1 MRKTLEDLNK
11 ITDFKQYEEFLK
23 NCFICFSG
31 TFYEKIKIKKNSM
44 ISKYFFSIKS
54 NNIKLK
60 DFLEE
65 NKNYFIIKFNKI
77 KYGEFTE
84 FKLAF
89 LLKEEIKSEK
99 YYIPFEMYDED
110 DNPIYVNGNEFSKK
124 GNTKELEFIKIR
136 TVVVN
141 ELYEDIN
148 YWNCKGFEDENL
160 IKEKGDELYK
170 YGI

>member
-31 TFYEKIKIKKNSM
+31 VFYEKIKIKKNPM
-44 ISKYFFSIKS
+44 IFKYFFSIK
-54 NNIKLK
+54 NNKIKLK

-77 KYGEFTE
+77 KYANLTE
-84 FKLAF
+84 FKLIF
-89 LLKEEIKSEK
+89 LLKEEIKSK
-99 YYIPFEMYDED
+99 KDYVPFEIYDED
-110 DNPIYVNGNEFSKK
+110 SNLIYVNGNEFSKENSK
-124 GNTKELEFIKIR
+124 ILEFTKIR

-148 YWNCKGFEDENL
+148 YWNCKGFENKNL

>member
-31 TFYEKIKIKKNSM
+31 TFYEKIKIKKNPM

-60 DFLEE
+60 EFLEE

-77 KYGEFTE
+77 
-84 FKLAF
+84 
-89 LLKEEIKSEK
+89 
-99 YYIPFEMYDED
+99 
-110 DNPIYVNGNEFSKK
+110 
-124 GNTKELEFIKIR
+124 
-136 TVVVN
+136 
-141 ELYEDIN
+141 
-148 YWNCKGFEDENL
+148 
-160 IKEKGDELYK
+160 
-170 YGI
+170 

>member
-31 TFYEKIKIKKNSM
+31 TFYEKIKIKKNPM

-77 KYGEFTE
+77 KYANLTE
-84 FKLAF
+84 FKLIF

-99 YYIPFEMYDED
+99 DYIPFEIYDEN
-110 DNPIYVNGNEFSKK
+110 DNLIYVEGNEFSKENSK
-124 GNTKELEFIKIR
+124 ILEFTKIR

>member
-31 TFYEKIKIKKNSM
+31 TFYEKIKIKKNPM

-77 KYGEFTE
+77 KYANLTE
-84 FKLAF
+84 FKLIF

-99 YYIPFEMYDED
+99 DYVPFEIYDEN
-110 DNPIYVNGNEFSKK
+110 DNLIYVEGNEFSKENSK
-124 GNTKELEFIKIR
+124 ILEFTKIR

>member
-31 TFYEKIKIKKNSM
+31 TFYEKIKIKKNPM

-77 KYGEFTE
+77 KYANLTE
-84 FKLAF
+84 FKLIF

-99 YYIPFEMYDED
+99 DYVPFEIYDED
-110 DNPIYVNGNEFSKK
+110 NNLIYVNGNEFSKENSK
-124 GNTKELEFIKIR
+124 ILEFTKIR

-141 ELYEDIN
+141 EIYEDIN
-148 YWNCKGFEDENL
+148 YWNCKGFENKNL

>member
-31 TFYEKIKIKKNSM
+31 TFYEKIKIKKNPM
-44 ISKYFFSIKS
+44 ISKYFFSIKN

-77 KYGEFTE
+77 KYANFTE
-84 FKLAF
+84 FKLIF

-99 YYIPFEMYDED
+99 DYIPFEIYDED
-110 DNPIYVNGNEFSKK
+110 DNLIYVNGNEFSFENSKI
-124 GNTKELEFIKIR
+124 LEFTKIR
-136 TVVVN
+136 TLIAN
-141 ELYEDIN
+141 INILYDDIN
-148 YWNCKGFEDENL
+148 YWNCKGFENKT
-160 IKEKGDELYK
+160 IK
-170 YGI
+170 

>member
-23 NCFICFSG
+23 NCFVCFSG
-31 TFYEKIKIKKNSM
+31 TFYEKIKIKKNPM
-44 ISKYFFSIKS
+44 IYKYLSYLKS

-65 NKNYFIIKFNKI
+65 NGNHFVINFNKI
-77 KYGEFTE
+77 KYANFTE
-84 FKLAF
+84 FKLIF
-89 LLKEEIKSEK
+89 LLKEEIKNEK
-99 YYIPFEMYDED
+99 DYIPFEIYDED
-110 DNPIYVNGNEFSKK
+110 DNLIYVNGNEFSKENSK
-124 GNTKELEFIKIR
+124 ILEFTKIR

>member
-31 TFYEKIKIKKNSM
+31 TFYEKIKIKKNPM
-44 ISKYFFSIKS
+44 IYKYLFSIKS

-77 KYGEFTE
+77 KYANLTE
-84 FKLAF
+84 FKLIF

-99 YYIPFEMYDED
+99 DYIPFEIYDEN
-110 DNPIYVNGNEFSKK
+110 DNIIYVEGNEFSKENSK
-124 GNTKELEFIKIR
+124 ILEFTKIR

>member
-31 TFYEKIKIKKNSM
+31 TFYEKIKIKKNPM
-44 ISKYFFSIKS
+44 IYKYLSYVKS

-65 NKNYFIIKFNKI
+65 NKNYFIINFNKI
-77 KYGEFTE
+77 KYANLTE
-84 FKLAF
+84 FKLFF
-89 LLKEEIKSEK
+89 LLKEEIKNEK
-99 YYIPFEMYDED
+99 DYIPFEIYDED
-110 DNPIYVNGNEFSKK
+110 DNLIYVNGNEFSKENSK
-124 GNTKELEFIKIR
+124 ILEFTKIR

>member
-1 MRKTLEDLNK
+1 MRKTFEDLNK

-31 TFYEKIKIKKNSM
+31 TFYEKIKIKKNPM
-44 ISKYFFSIKS
+44 VSKYLSYVKS

-65 NKNYFIIKFNKI
+65 NGNHFVINFNKI
-77 KYGEFTE
+77 KYANLTE

-89 LLKEEIKSEK
+89 LLKEEIKNEK
-99 YYIPFEMYDED
+99 DYIPFEIYDED
-110 DNPIYVNGNEFSKK
+110 DNLIYIKGNEFSKENSK
-124 GNTKELEFIKIR
+124 ILEFTKIR

-148 YWNCKGFEDENL
+148 YWNCKGFKDKTL

>member
-31 TFYEKIKIKKNSM
+31 TFYEKIKIKKNPM

-77 KYGEFTE
+77 KYANLTE
-84 FKLAF
+84 FKLIF

-99 YYIPFEMYDED
+99 DYIPFEIYDEN
-110 DNPIYVNGNEFSKK
+110 DNLIYVEGNEFSKENSK
-124 GNTKELEFIKIR
+124 ILEFTKIR

-148 YWNCKGFEDENL
+148 YWKCKGFENKT
-160 IKEKGDELYK
+160 IK
-170 YGI
+170 

>member
-31 TFYEKIKIKKNSM
+31 TFYEKIKIKKNPM

-77 KYGEFTE
+77 KYANLTE
-84 FKLAF
+84 FKLIF

-99 YYIPFEMYDED
+99 DYVPFEIYDEN
-110 DNPIYVNGNEFSKK
+110 DNLIYVEGNEFSKENSK
-124 GNTKELEFIKIR
+124 ILEFTKIR

-148 YWNCKGFEDENL
+148 YWNCKSFEDENL

>member
-31 TFYEKIKIKKNSM
+31 VFYEKIKIKKNPM
-44 ISKYFFSIKS
+44 VFKYFFSIK
-54 NNIKLK
+54 NNKIKLK

-65 NKNYFIIKFNKI
+65 NGNHFVINFNKI
-77 KYGEFTE
+77 KYANLTE
-84 FKLAF
+84 FKLIF

-99 YYIPFEMYDED
+99 DYIPFEIYDEN
-110 DNPIYVNGNEFSKK
+110 DNLIYVEGNEFSKENSK
-124 GNTKELEFIKIR
+124 ILEFTKIR
-136 TVVVN
+136 TIVVN
-141 ELYEDIN
+141 ELYEDMN
-148 YWNCKGFEDENL
+148 YWNCKGFEDKTL

>member
-31 TFYEKIKIKKNSM
+31 TFYEKIKIKKNPM

-77 KYGEFTE
+77 KYANLTE
-84 FKLAF
+84 FKLIF

-99 YYIPFEMYDED
+99 YYIPFEIYDEN
-110 DNPIYVNGNEFSKK
+110 DNLIYVEGNEFSKENSK
-124 GNTKELEFIKIR
+124 ILEFTKIR

-141 ELYEDIN
+141 ELYEDMN
-148 YWNCKGFEDENL
+148 YWDCKGFEDKTL

>member
-31 TFYEKIKIKKNSM
+31 TFYEKIKIKKNPM
-44 ISKYFFSIKS
+44 IYKYLSYVKS
-54 NNIKLK
+54 SNIKLK

-65 NKNYFIIKFNKI
+65 NKNHFVINFNKI
-77 KYGEFTE
+77 KYANLTE
-84 FKLAF
+84 FKLIF
-89 LLKEEIKSEK
+89 LLKEEIKNEK
-99 YYIPFEMYDED
+99 DYIPFEIYDED
-110 DNPIYVNGNEFSKK
+110 DNLIYVNGNEFSKENSK
-124 GNTKELEFIKIR
+124 ILEFTKIR

>member
-1 MRKTLEDLNK
+1 
-11 ITDFKQYEEFLK
+11 
-23 NCFICFSG
+23 
-31 TFYEKIKIKKNSM
+31 M

-77 KYGEFTE
+77 KYANLTE
-84 FKLAF
+84 FKLIF

-99 YYIPFEMYDED
+99 DYIPFEIYDEN
-110 DNPIYVNGNEFSKK
+110 DNLIYVEGNEFSKENSK
-124 GNTKELEFIKIR
+124 ILEFTKIR

>member
-31 TFYEKIKIKKNSM
+31 TFYEKIKIKKNPM
-44 ISKYFFSIKS
+44 IYKYLSYVKS

-65 NKNYFIIKFNKI
+65 NGNHFVINFNKI
-77 KYGEFTE
+77 KYANFTE
-84 FKLAF
+84 FKLIF
-89 LLKEEIKSEK
+89 LLKEEIKNEK
-99 YYIPFEMYDED
+99 DYIPFEIYDED
-110 DNPIYVNGNEFSKK
+110 DNLIYVNGNEFSKENSK
-124 GNTKELEFIKIR
+124 ILEFTKIR

-148 YWNCKGFEDENL
+148 YWNCKGFENKT
-160 IKEKGDELYK
+160 IQ
-170 YGI
+170 

>member
-11 ITDFKQYEEFLK
+11 IIDFKQYEEFLK

-31 TFYEKIKIKKNSM
+31 AFYEKIKIKKNPM

-65 NKNYFIIKFNKI
+65 NKNYFIINFNKI
-77 KYGEFTE
+77 KYANLTE
-84 FKLAF
+84 FKLIF
-89 LLKEEIKSEK
+89 LLKEEIKNEK
-99 YYIPFEMYDED
+99 DYIPFEIYDED
-110 DNPIYVNGNEFSKK
+110 DNLIYVNGNEFSKENSK
-124 GNTKELEFIKIR
+124 ILEFTKIR

-148 YWNCKGFEDENL
+148 YWNCKGFENKNL

>member
-1 MRKTLEDLNK
+1 MKKTLEDLNK

-31 TFYEKIKIKKNSM
+31 TFYEKIKIKKNPM
-44 ISKYFFSIKS
+44 ISKYFFSIK
-54 NNIKLK
+54 NNKIKLK

-77 KYGEFTE
+77 KYANLTE
-84 FKLAF
+84 FKLIF

-99 YYIPFEMYDED
+99 DYIPFEIYDEN
-110 DNPIYVNGNEFSKK
+110 DNLIYIERNEFSKENSK
-124 GNTKELEFIKIR
+124 ILEFTKIR

-141 ELYEDIN
+141 ELYEDMN
-148 YWNCKGFEDENL
+148 YWNCKGFEDKTL

>member
-31 TFYEKIKIKKNSM
+31 VFYEKIKIKKNPM
-44 ISKYFFSIKS
+44 VFKYFFSIK
-54 NNIKLK
+54 NNKIKLK

-99 YYIPFEMYDED
+99 YYIPFEIYDEN
-110 DNPIYVNGNEFSKK
+110 DNLIYVEGNEFSKENSK
-124 GNTKELEFIKIR
+124 ILEFTKIR

-141 ELYEDIN
+141 ELYEDMN
-148 YWNCKGFEDENL
+148 YWNCKGFEDKTL

>member
-31 TFYEKIKIKKNSM
+31 TFYEKIKIKKNPM
-44 ISKYFFSIKS
+44 IYKYLSYVKS

-65 NKNYFIIKFNKI
+65 NGNHFVINFNKI
-77 KYGEFTE
+77 KYANLTE
-84 FKLAF
+84 FKLFF

-99 YYIPFEMYDED
+99 DYIPFEIYDED
-110 DNPIYVNGNEFSKK
+110 DNLIYVNGNEFSKENSK
-124 GNTKELEFIKIR
+124 ILEFTKIR

-170 YGI
+170 YGM

>member
-31 TFYEKIKIKKNSM
+31 TFYEKIKIKKNPM
-44 ISKYFFSIKS
+44 ISKYFFSIKN

-77 KYGEFTE
+77 KYTNFTE
-84 FKLAF
+84 FKLIF
-89 LLKEEIKSEK
+89 LLKKEIKSEK
-99 YYIPFEMYDED
+99 DYIPFEIYDED
-110 DNPIYVNGNEFSKK
+110 DNLIYVNGNEFSFENSKI
-124 GNTKELEFIKIR
+124 LEFTKIR
-136 TVVVN
+136 TLIAN
-141 ELYEDIN
+141 INILYDDIN
-148 YWNCKGFEDENL
+148 YWNCKGFENKT
-160 IKEKGDELYK
+160 IK
-170 YGI
+170 

>member
-31 TFYEKIKIKKNSM
+31 TFYEKIKIKKNPM

-77 KYGEFTE
+77 KYANLTE
-84 FKLAF
+84 FKLIF
-89 LLKEEIKSEK
+89 LLKEEIKSK
-99 YYIPFEMYDED
+99 KDYVPFEIYDED
-110 DNPIYVNGNEFSKK
+110 NNLIYVNGNEFSKENSK
-124 GNTKELEFIKIR
+124 ILEFTKIR

-148 YWNCKGFEDENL
+148 YWNCKGFENKNL

>member
-31 TFYEKIKIKKNSM
+31 TFYEKIKIKKNPM
-44 ISKYFFSIKS
+44 IYKYLSYVKS

-65 NKNYFIIKFNKI
+65 NGNHFVINFNKI
-77 KYGEFTE
+77 KYANLTE
-84 FKLAF
+84 FKLIF
-89 LLKEEIKSEK
+89 LLKEEIKNEK
-99 YYIPFEMYDED
+99 DYIPFEIYDED
-110 DNPIYVNGNEFSKK
+110 DNLIYVNGNEFSKENSK
-124 GNTKELEFIKIR
+124 ILEFTKIR

-148 YWNCKGFEDENL
+148 YWNCKGFENKT
-160 IKEKGDELYK
+160 I
-170 YGI
+170 

>member
-31 TFYEKIKIKKNSM
+31 AFYEKIKIKKNSM

-77 KYGEFTE
+77 KYANFTE
-84 FKLAF
+84 FKLIF
-89 LLKEEIKSEK
+89 LLKEEIKNEK
-99 YYIPFEMYDED
+99 DYIPFEIYDED
-110 DNPIYVNGNEFSKK
+110 DNLIYVNGNEFSKENSK
-124 GNTKELEFIKIR
+124 ILEFTKIR

-148 YWNCKGFEDENL
+148 YWNCKGFENKT
-160 IKEKGDELYK
+160 IQ
-170 YGI
+170 

>member
-31 TFYEKIKIKKNSM
+31 VFYEKIKIKKNPM
-44 ISKYFFSIKS
+44 VFKYFFSIKN

-77 KYGEFTE
+77 KYANLTE
-84 FKLAF
+84 FKLIF

-99 YYIPFEMYDED
+99 DYIPFEIYDEN
-110 DNPIYVNGNEFSKK
+110 DNLIYVEGNEFSKENSK
-124 GNTKELEFIKIR
+124 ILEFTKIR

-148 YWNCKGFEDENL
+148 YWNCKGFENKNL

>member
-31 TFYEKIKIKKNSM
+31 TFYEKIKIKKNPM
-44 ISKYFFSIKS
+44 IYKYLSYLKS

-65 NKNYFIIKFNKI
+65 NGNHFVINFNKI
-77 KYGEFTE
+77 KYANLTE
-84 FKLAF
+84 FKLIF
-89 LLKEEIKSEK
+89 LLKEEIKNEK
-99 YYIPFEMYDED
+99 DYIPFEIYDED
-110 DNPIYVNGNEFSKK
+110 DNLIYVNGNEFSKENSK
-124 GNTKELEFIKIR
+124 ILEFTKIR

-148 YWNCKGFEDENL
+148 YWNCKGFENKNL

>member
-23 NCFICFSG
+23 KCFICFSG
-31 TFYEKIKIKKNSM
+31 TFYEKIKIKKNPM
-44 ISKYFFSIKS
+44 IYKYLSYVKS
-54 NNIKLK
+54 SNIKLK

-65 NKNYFIIKFNKI
+65 NGNHFVINFNKI
-77 KYGEFTE
+77 KYANLTE
-84 FKLAF
+84 FKLIF
-89 LLKEEIKSEK
+89 LLKEEIKNEK
-99 YYIPFEMYDED
+99 DYIPFEIYDED
-110 DNPIYVNGNEFSKK
+110 DNLIYVNGNEFSKENSK
-124 GNTKELEFIKIR
+124 ILEFTKIR

>member
-31 TFYEKIKIKKNSM
+31 VFYEKIKIKKNPM
-44 ISKYFFSIKS
+44 VFKYLSYVKS

-65 NKNYFIIKFNKI
+65 NGNHFVINFNKI
-77 KYGEFTE
+77 KYANLTE
-84 FKLAF
+84 FKLIF
-89 LLKEEIKSEK
+89 LLKEEIKNEK
-99 YYIPFEMYDED
+99 DYIPFEIYDED
-110 DNPIYVNGNEFSKK
+110 DNLIYVNGNEFSKENSK
-124 GNTKELEFIKIR
+124 ILEFTKIR

-148 YWNCKGFEDENL
+148 YWNCKGFENKT
-160 IKEKGDELYK
+160 IQ
-170 YGI
+170 

>member
-31 TFYEKIKIKKNSM
+31 AFYEKIKIKKNPM
-44 ISKYFFSIKS
+44 IYKYFFSIKS

-65 NKNYFIIKFNKI
+65 NGNHFVINFNKI
-77 KYGEFTE
+77 KYANLTE
-84 FKLAF
+84 FKLIF
-89 LLKEEIKSEK
+89 LLKEEIKNEK
-99 YYIPFEMYDED
+99 DYIPFEIYDED
-110 DNPIYVNGNEFSKK
+110 DNLIYVNGNEFSKENSK
-124 GNTKELEFIKIR
+124 ILEFTKIR

>member
-65 NKNYFIIKFNKI
+65 NGNHFVINFNKI
-77 KYGEFTE
+77 KYANLTE
-84 FKLAF
+84 FKLIF
-89 LLKEEIKSEK
+89 LLKEEIKNEK
-99 YYIPFEMYDED
+99 DYIPFEIYDED
-110 DNPIYVNGNEFSKK
+110 DNLIYVNGNEFSKENSK
-124 GNTKELEFIKIR
+124 ILEFTKIR

>member
-31 TFYEKIKIKKNSM
+31 TFYEKIKIKKNPM
-44 ISKYFFSIKS
+44 IYKYLSYVKS

-65 NKNYFIIKFNKI
+65 NGNHFVINFNKI
-77 KYGEFTE
+77 KYANLTE
-84 FKLAF
+84 FKLIF
-89 LLKEEIKSEK
+89 LLKEEIKNEK
-99 YYIPFEMYDED
+99 DYIPFEIYDED
-110 DNPIYVNGNEFSKK
+110 DNLIYVNGNEFSKENSK
-124 GNTKELEFIKIR
+124 ILEFTKIR

-148 YWNCKGFEDENL
+148 YWNCKGFENKT
-160 IKEKGDELYK
+160 IQ
-170 YGI
+170 

>member
-31 TFYEKIKIKKNSM
+31 TFYEKIKIKKNPM
-44 ISKYFFSIKS
+44 ISKYLFSIKS
-54 NNIKLK
+54 NKIKLK

-77 KYGEFTE
+77 KYANFTE
-84 FKLAF
+84 FKLIF

-99 YYIPFEMYDED
+99 DCIPFEIYDED
-110 DNPIYVNGNEFSKK
+110 DNLIYVNGNEFSKENSK
-124 GNTKELEFIKIR
+124 ILEFIKIR
-136 TVVVN
+136 TLIAN
-141 ELYEDIN
+141 INILYDDIN
-148 YWNCKGFEDENL
+148 YWKCKGFENKT
-160 IKEKGDELYK
+160 IK
-170 YGI
+170 

>member
-23 NCFICFSG
+23 NCFIYFSG
-31 TFYEKIKIKKNSM
+31 TFYEKIKIKKNPM
-44 ISKYFFSIKS
+44 ISKYFFSIKN

-77 KYGEFTE
+77 KYANFTE
-84 FKLAF
+84 FKLIF
-89 LLKEEIKSEK
+89 LLKEEIKNEK
-99 YYIPFEMYDED
+99 DYIPFEIYDED
-110 DNPIYVNGNEFSKK
+110 DNLIYVNGNEFSKENSK
-124 GNTKELEFIKIR
+124 ILEFTKIR

-148 YWNCKGFEDENL
+148 YWNCKGFENKT
-160 IKEKGDELYK
+160 IQ
-170 YGI
+170 